1 MRNKFYAIP
10 IFILFATMLLAACS
24 AAPGNTAQTAQTNTP
39 DPCAPS
45 QIGFEIKKI
54 NDQMRVFDDLTFV
67 ANLTD
72 QKLLTQPIME
82 MQAARRQLEKMDP
95 PPCLE
100 KLNASAISY
109 MNMVINYLAHFMGGI
124 SQEQINA
131 EIGASQSLR
140 TAYEEERARLVGATY
155 IPPPTRVPVTPAAAD
170 AGQDGTPASNQPGDP
185 PVQPPDAVLV
195 TNPGSASIN
204 IRFEPSMTSAI
215 VGYLQPNE
223 TAPAIGRTEDSL
235 WIAIEL
241 ANSTIRYAWVYAET
255 VQLNAPIE
263 QLPTPEPSA
272 TPAPSETPAT

>member
-1 MRNKFYAIP
+1 MRHKLYAIP
-10 IFILFATMLLAACS
+10 IFTLFAALLLAACG
-24 AAPGNTAQTAQTNTP
+24 AAPSNAAPPPQTNTP

-54 NDQMRVFDDLTFV
+54 NDQVRVFDDLTFV

-82 MQAARRQLEKMDP
+82 MQAVRRQLEKMDP

-155 IPPPTRVPVTPAAAD
+155 LPPPTRVPVTPPATNP
-170 AGQDGTPASNQPGDP
+170 GQDVTPVSNQPGDP
-185 PVQPPDAVLV
+185 PLQTPQVVLV

-204 IRFEPSMTSAI
+204 IRLEPSMTSAI

-235 WIAIEL
+235 WIAIEP
-241 ANSTIRYAWVYAET
+241 ANSPFRYAWVYAET

-263 QLPTPEPSA
+263 ELPTPEPSA
-272 TPAPSETPAT
+272 TPAPSETPAP